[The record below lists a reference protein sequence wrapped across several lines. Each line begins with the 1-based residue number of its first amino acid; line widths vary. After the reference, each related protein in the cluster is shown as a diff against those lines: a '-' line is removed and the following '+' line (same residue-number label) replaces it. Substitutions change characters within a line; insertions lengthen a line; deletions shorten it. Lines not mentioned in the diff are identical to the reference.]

1 MAHRHWILQALLR
14 ARQFLTMLMLVGE
27 EHDLAK
33 KQRKDSINTE
43 IYSCK

>member
-14 ARQFLTMLMLVGE
+14 ARQFLTMLMLAGE

-33 KQRKDSINTE
+33 NT
-43 IYSCK
+43 KKGFH